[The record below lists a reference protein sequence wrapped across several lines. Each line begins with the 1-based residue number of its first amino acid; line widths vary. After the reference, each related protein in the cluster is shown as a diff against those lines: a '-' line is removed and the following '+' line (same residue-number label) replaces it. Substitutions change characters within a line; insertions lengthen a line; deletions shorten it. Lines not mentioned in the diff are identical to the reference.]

1 MGYGLIDIAGQ
12 TRNQAMG
19 GLREAARLEEQRE
32 SMNKELKA
40 QNKKATMSN
49 VGVGAS
55 MGFMAGGPVG
65 AAIGGGVGFL
75 ASLF

>member
-32 SMNKELKA
+32 NMNKELEA
-40 QNKKATMSN
+40 QKKQATMSS
-49 VGVGAS
+49 VGAGAG
-55 MGFMAGGPVG
+55 MGAMVGGPLG
-65 AAIGGGVGFL
+65 AVIGGGVGFL
-75 ASLF
+75 SSLL

>member
-40 QNKKATMSN
+40 QNKQATMSS
-49 VGVGAS
+49 VGAGAG
-55 MGFMAGGPVG
+55 MGFMVGGPIG
-65 AAIGGGVGFL
+65 AAVGGGISFL
-75 ASLF
+75 TSLF